1 MQSNQN
7 KSPAELLALLP
18 QHARELAL
26 EALSDEAL
34 ASLPYSWEFLAR
46 PNQRTPPGDWRIWLI
61 MAGRGWG
68 KTRCGAEFVRARVES
83 GECRRIALVGRTA
96 ADVRDVMAEGPSGL
110 VAVSSPGMKPVYE
123 PSKRRLIWPN
133 GAVATMFSADEPKL
147 LRGPQFDLGW
157 CDELAAWK
165 YTDSFDQMLFGLRLG
180 NDPRCIV
187 TTTPRPVPVIRGL
200 MNSDTT
206 VMSKGTTY
214 ENRSNLA
221 PQFFADIVKR
231 YEGTALG
238 RQELYAEVIDEMPGA
253 LWTREL
259 LEICR
264 AAEVPE
270 MVRIVVAVDPSVEGT
285 RNETGIV
292 VCGQGEDGHGY
303 VLADRTMMGTP
314 DKWATRVVRT
324 FHEFKADRIIAEVNQ
339 GGEMVERVIR
349 TVDEDVP
356 YKKVRASK
364 GKTARAEPIA
374 AFYEQ
379 GRVFHVEHFGKLED
393 QMCSYVPGDPK
404 SPDRLDALVWG
415 LSEIMLSRK
424 VVREYRVSDFGV
436 RATPW
441 KI

>member
-1 MQSNQN
+1 MAQQN
-7 KSPAELLALLP
+7 KSPAEILSLLP
-18 QHARELAL
+18 AHARSTILDNL
-26 EALSDEAL
+26 TDKAL
-34 ASLPYSWEFLAR
+34 AALPYSWDFLAR
-46 PNQRTPPGDWRIWLI
+46 PNQKAPKGDWRIWLI
-61 MAGRGWG
+61 VAGRGWG
-68 KTRCGAEFVRARVES
+68 KTRCGAEWIRERVET
-83 GECRRIALVGRTA
+83 GQCKRIALVGRTA

-110 VAVSSPGMKPVYE
+110 VAVGSPGMQPKYE

-133 GAVATMFSADEPKL
+133 GAVATMFSADEPSL
-147 LRGPQFDLGW
+147 LRGPQFDAGW

-165 YTDSFDQMLFGLRLG
+165 YTESFDQLMFGLRLG

-187 TTTPRPVPVIRGL
+187 TTTPRPVPIIRTL
-200 MNSDTT
+200 LAAKSTAIT
-206 VMSKGTTY
+206 KGTTY

-221 PQFFADIVKR
+221 PQFFEEIVKR

-259 LEICR
+259 METCR
-264 AAEVPE
+264 PKSVPA
-270 MVRIVVAVDPSVEGT
+270 MVRTVVAVDPSVEGT

-292 VCGQGEDGHGY
+292 VCAQGEDGHGY
-303 VLADRTMMGTP
+303 VLADRSMMGSP
-314 DKWATRVVRT
+314 DQWAKRVVRT
-324 FHEFKADRIIAEVNQ
+324 FHEFNADRIVAEVNQ

-364 GKTARAEPIA
+364 GKMARAEPIA

-393 QMCSYVPGDPK
+393 QMCSYVPGDTK

-424 VVREYRVSDFGV
+424 VVREYQVSDFGL
-436 RATPW
+436 RAAPW
-441 KI
+441 KL